1 MKTYLILFLAIVFET
16 VATSFLKQSEQFTK
30 LVPSVLTVL
39 GYAAAFYCLSVVLKS
54 IPVGIA
60 YAIWSGVGIILI
72 ALIGFFVST
81 APRPG
86 CHHRAGPDY
95 CRSGRHQ
102 CLLQLGLSLM
112 EVSRHCVLYQTKRKK
127 SCFSSAWFLSFFS
140 IIGRSQIY
148 TFNIRYKYAFS
159 SLLL

>member
-30 LVPSVLTVL
+30 LVPSVLTIL

-72 ALIGFFVST
+72 ALIGFFVSNST
-81 APRPG
+81 LTWLPL
-86 CHHRAGPDY
+86 
-95 CRSGRHQ
+95 SG
-102 CLLQLGLSLM
+102 
-112 EVSRHCVLYQTKRKK
+112 
-127 SCFSSAWFLSFFS
+127 WP
-140 IIGRSQIY
+140 
-148 TFNIRYKYAFS
+148 
-159 SLLL
+159 